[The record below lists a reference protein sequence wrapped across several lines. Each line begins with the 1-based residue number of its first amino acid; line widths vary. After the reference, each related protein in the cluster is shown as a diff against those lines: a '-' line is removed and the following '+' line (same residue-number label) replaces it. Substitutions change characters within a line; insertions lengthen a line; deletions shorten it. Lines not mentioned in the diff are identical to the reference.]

1 MDLAIK
7 IKLYEH
13 CKSVIEKQIVTAQNA
28 IASAEESRNNETKSS
43 VGDKYETGRAM
54 MQNEIA
60 KNQAQLAKATQ
71 FKMEL
76 AQIIPDKKNEI
87 VEQGS
92 LVMTN
97 HGNFYIIN
105 TGLGKIKLED
115 ITYYAISLASPI
127 GHVIGHK
134 KVGDE
139 LSFQNRKYVIKEI
152 I

>member
-1 MDLAIK
+1 MHIAIK
-7 IKLYEH
+7 IKLYEY
-13 CKSVIEKQIVTAQNA
+13 CKSVIEQQILTAQNA
-28 IASAEESRNNETKSS
+28 IASAEESRDNETKSS

-71 FKMEL
+71 LKMEL
-76 AQIIPDKKNEI
+76 AQITPDKQNEI
-87 VEQGS
+87 VKQGS
-92 LVMTN
+92 LVVTN

-115 ITYYAISLASPI
+115 VTYYAISLASPI
-127 GHVIGHK
+127 GNMISQK
-134 KVGDE
+134 KVGE
-139 LSFQNRKYVIKEI
+139 EVSFQNRKYVIKEI